1 MMTPKRIN
9 VGDKVG
15 FLSTAR
21 KISLSELKPALEIL
35 DSWGLKVVFGKHLFE
50 QDNQFAGTIA
60 QRAADLQNMLDND
73 EIKAVFFVRG
83 GYGTVQIVDKVNFFK
98 LYQNPKWLIGYSDIT
113 VIHAHLNSRNFTT
126 LHATMPINF
135 SKNTKKSLESLQNI
149 IFGGRNIIKVPAHKF
164 NRYGSVEAEIIGG
177 NLSVLYSLLGSDSDI
192 QTAGKILFI
201 EDVDEYLYHVDRMVI
216 NMQRNNKFSSLK
228 GMIVGGMTSMNDNKI
243 CFGKTAEEIILE
255 YE

>member
-135 SKNTKKSLESLQNI
+135 SKNTKI
-149 IFGGRNIIKVPAHKF
+149 
-164 NRYGSVEAEIIGG
+164 
-177 NLSVLYSLLGSDSDI
+177 
-192 QTAGKILFI
+192 
-201 EDVDEYLYHVDRMVI
+201 
-216 NMQRNNKFSSLK
+216 
-228 GMIVGGMTSMNDNKI
+228 
-243 CFGKTAEEIILE
+243 
-255 YE
+255 